1 MRDTLT
7 FSAVRARQSP
17 SHTVLSFPAR
27 ASELKRFAAID
38 RIGRDTE
45 GLLSGFQ
52 RPQIASHIREIRD
65 YLEQP
70 DSILP
75 NPIVVAFTKGVEVRE
90 TNSPNCELEIDV
102 SEGAP
107 GLVVDGQQRLSAL
120 MQLEGRD
127 FEVLV
132 SAVICGD
139 EAELRRQFVL
149 VNNTRPLPKSL
160 IYELLPGVDGLPSR
174 LSNRSFASELTAKLN
189 YAPGSF
195 LRGEIYQHTN
205 PGGRIKDTA
214 IQRVIMSSLSDG
226 MMRELLRRDDDGA
239 GAQQCFD
246 LISDYY
252 RAVALV
258 FPDAWAAKHTPK
270 TSRLVHGAGIVALG
284 YVMEVLALLDGAR
297 SPAEFAKGLGCLEG
311 RTAWTSGEW
320 DLGDGDRR
328 NWRAIQNVNRDIV
341 TLAQHLIGIV
351 RTDIRA
357 RRSTEIAPD
366 QVLLAAVGA

>member
-1 MRDTLT
+1 MADKLT
-7 FSAVRARQSP
+7 FHAIRARQSR
-17 SHTVLSFPAR
+17 SHTVLSFPAK
-27 ASELKRFAAID
+27 ASDLKQFAVID
-38 RIGRDTE
+38 RIGRDAK
-45 GLLSGFQ
+45 GHLSGFQ
-52 RPQIASHIREIRD
+52 RPQIATHIREIKD

-75 NPIVVAFTKGVEVRE
+75 NPIVVAFTRGVAVRE
-90 TNSPNCELEIDV
+90 SESPNCQLEIDV
-102 SEGAP
+102 SNGAP

-120 MQLEGRD
+120 VQLDGRD

-132 SAVICGD
+132 SAVICAD

-160 IYELLPGVDGLPSR
+160 IYELLPGVEGLPSR
-174 LSNRSFASELTAKLN
+174 LSNRAFASELTAGLN
-189 YAPGSF
+189 YDPASF
-195 LRGEIYQHTN
+195 LQGEIYQHTN

-214 IQRVIMSSLSDG
+214 IQRVIMNSLSDG
-226 MMRELLRRDDDGA
+226 MMREFLRAGADGA
-239 GAQQCFD
+239 GEEQCFD
-246 LISDYY
+246 LISEFY
-252 RAVALV
+252 RAVAMV

-270 TSRLVHGAGIVALG
+270 SSRLVHGAGIVALG

-297 SPAEFAKGLGCLEG
+297 SSTEFAHGLGCLVG

-320 DLGDGDRR
+320 DFGDGDRR

-351 RTDIRA
+351 RADIRA
-357 RRSTEIAPD
+357 RRSAQ
-366 QVLLAAVGA
+366 QVSGEELMAVGT